1 MQFRLDNKRSNLAV
15 QDNELVR
22 SAYTMTLVEK
32 RLLLHAISKIDS
44 HKLLKEGQN
53 INVEITAKQWGKL
66 YNTPQPWRD
75 LKNASRKLMNRQVTI
90 YPTEKKTL
98 VMNWVDSTE
107 YSSDAVKISFGNKVS
122 HYLTGMLT
130 KFTQIDLLDVAK
142 FDSAYTVRLYEL
154 LRQVEQKQR
163 PLTDNWLRITVDEF
177 RIIFD
182 LGDKYDRF
190 SYLNQRVL
198 TPSVRELNK
207 KSDWEITLTTEKQ
220 GRSVY
225 MLCFAFSAKP
235 RPQGELFIEEKQAD
249 TKKRGRSHE
258 DKEDVAA
265 AIMNLEDTSW

>member
-1 MQFRLDNKRSNLAV
+1 MGIIYMMHPRLDNEKSKLAV

-22 SAYTMTLVEK
+22 SAYTMTLLEK

-44 HKLLKEGQN
+44 HKLPKEGQN
-53 INVEITAKQWGKL
+53 INVEITAKQWENL

-90 YPTEKKTL
+90 NPTAKKIL

-107 YSSDAVKISFGNKVS
+107 YTSDAVKISFGNKIS

-154 LRQVEQKQR
+154 LRQVEQK
-163 PLTDNWLRITVDEF
+163 PLTDNWLKITVEEF

-182 LGDKYDRF
+182 LGKKYDRF

-198 TPSVRELNK
+198 TPSVRELNR
-207 KSDWEITLTTEKQ
+207 KSDWNITLTTEKQ
-220 GRSVY
+220 GRSIY
-225 MLCFAFSAKP
+225 MLCFAFSSKLP
-235 RPQGELFIEEKQAD
+235 ENVFIEREQND
-249 TKKRGRSHE
+249 KKNRSNRDE
-258 DKEDVAA
+258 VTAS
-265 AIMNLEDTSW
+265 IMNIDDTNW

>member
-1 MQFRLDNKRSNLAV
+1 MHPRLDNEDSKLAV

-44 HKLLKEGQN
+44 HKLPKEGQN
-53 INVEITAKQWGKL
+53 INVEITAKQWENL
-66 YNTPQPWRD
+66 YNTSQPWRD

-90 YPTEKKTL
+90 NPTEKKTL
-98 VMNWVDSTE
+98 VMNWIDSTE
-107 YSSDAVKISFGNKVS
+107 YSSDTVKISFGSKVS
-122 HYLTGMLT
+122 HYLTGMLS

-154 LRQVEQKQR
+154 LRQVEQKS
-163 PLTDNWLRITVDEF
+163 LADNWLKITVEEF

-182 LGDKYDRF
+182 LGNKYDRF

-207 KSDWEITLTTEKQ
+207 KSDWDITLTTEKQ

-225 MLCFAFSAKP
+225 MLCFSFSQKS
-235 RPQGELFIEEKQAD
+235 QGELFVEED
-249 TKKRGRSHE
+249 GVKKKVRGRTSRDE
-258 DKEDVAA
+258 IAA
-265 AIMNLEDTSW
+265 ALMNIEDTNW

>member
-1 MQFRLDNKRSNLAV
+1 MQFRLDDKQSNLAV

-44 HKLLKEGQN
+44 HKLPKEGQN

-154 LRQVEQKQR
+154 LRQVEQKS
-163 PLTDNWLRITVDEF
+163 LTDNWLKITVEEF
-177 RIIFD
+177 RVIFD

-198 TPSVRELNK
+198 TPSVKELNK

-220 GRSVY
+220 GRSVH
-225 MLCFAFSAKP
+225 MLCFVFSAKP
-235 RPQGELFIEEKQAD
+235 QAQGELFIDGKQGD
-249 TKKRGRSHE
+249 TKKRGRSHK
-258 DKEDVAA
+258 DKVAA

>member
-1 MQFRLDNKRSNLAV
+1 MNPRLDNEQSNVAV

-44 HKLLKEGQN
+44 HKLPKEGQN
-53 INVEITAKQWGKL
+53 INVEITAKQWEAL

-90 YPTEKKTL
+90 NPTSKKTL

-107 YSSDAVKISFGNKVS
+107 YSSDSVKISFGNKVS
-122 HYLTGMLT
+122 HYLTGMLS

-154 LRQVEQKQR
+154 LRQVERKHL
-163 PLTDNWLRITVDEF
+163 PENWLRISVEEF

-182 LGDKYDRF
+182 LGNKYDRF

-207 KSDWEITLTTEKQ
+207 KSDWEITLTTEKK
-220 GRSVY
+220 GRAVH
-225 MLCFAFSAKP
+225 MLCFAFSPKP
-235 RPQGELFIEEKQAD
+235 QSQGELFIEED
-249 TKKRGRSHE
+249 GVKKRIGGRTSR
-258 DKEDVAA
+258 DDIAA
-265 AIMNLEDTSW
+265 ALMNLEDTNW

>member
-1 MQFRLDNKRSNLAV
+1 MHPRLDNKQSKLAV

-44 HKLLKEGQN
+44 HKLPKEGQN
-53 INVEITAKQWGKL
+53 INVEITAKQWENI

-98 VMNWVDSTE
+98 VMNWIDSTE
-107 YSSDAVKISFGNKVS
+107 YTSDAVKISFGNKVS
-122 HYLTGMLT
+122 HYLTGMLS

-154 LRQVEQKQR
+154 LRQVEQKN
-163 PLTDNWLRITVDEF
+163 LANNWLKITVEEF

-182 LGDKYDRF
+182 LGNKYDRF

-225 MLCFAFSAKP
+225 MLCFAFSLKP
-235 RPQGELFIEEKQAD
+235 QSQGELFVDGEKND
-249 TKKRGRSHE
+249 INKRSNRDE
-258 DKEDVAA
+258 ITA
-265 AIMNLEDTSW
+265 AIMDISDTNW